1 MAEERINRRGETS
14 REGPCIIGQQ
24 IEIRGNVTGA
34 EDLVVQGRIEGT
46 ISLKNHL
53 TIEPSGIVEADVEVQ
68 DLTVQGEMRG
78 DILAAQSVS
87 INANAKVV
95 GNIRAPRVILEDG
108 ARFRGSV
115 DMEVKLPE
123 GLASSR
129 K

>member
-1 MAEERINRRGETS
+1 MPDERIPRRADAV
-14 REGPCIIGQQ
+14 REGPCVIGQH
-24 IEIRGNVTGA
+24 IEIRGSVTGA
-34 EDLVVQGRIEGT
+34 EDLVVQGRVEGT
-46 ISLKNHL
+46 IALKKHL
-53 TIEPSGIVEADVEVQ
+53 TIEPTGVVEADVEVL

-78 DILAAQSVS
+78 DIVAAQSVS

-123 GLASSR
+123 GLNVSR

>member
-1 MAEERINRRGETS
+1 MAEERVSRRGEPP
-14 REGPCIIGQQ
+14 REGPCIIGSK
-24 IEIRGNVTGA
+24 IEIKGAVNGA

-46 ISLKNHL
+46 ITLKKHL
-53 TIEPSGIVEADVEVQ
+53 TIEPSGVVEADVEVQ

-78 DILAAQSVS
+78 DIVAAQSVS
-87 INANAKVV
+87 INTNAKVV

-123 GLASSR
+123 GLTSSR

>member
-1 MAEERINRRGETS
+1 MPEERIPRRS
-14 REGPCIIGQQ
+14 DPPREGPCVIGQQ
-24 IEIRGNVTGA
+24 IEIRGSVTGA
-34 EDLVVQGRIEGT
+34 EDLVVQGRVEGT
-46 ISLKNHL
+46 ISLKRHL
-53 TIEPSGIVEADVEVQ
+53 TIEPTGVVEADVEVN

-78 DILAAQSVS
+78 DIAAAQSVS

-123 GLASSR
+123 GLHAPR

>member
-1 MAEERINRRGETS
+1 MPDERVGRRAETT
-14 REGPCIIGQQ
+14 REGPCVIGQH
-24 IEIRGNVTGA
+24 IEIRGSVTGG

-53 TIEPSGIVEADVEVQ
+53 TIEPSGVVEADVEVQ

-78 DILAAQSVS
+78 DIVAAQSVS
-87 INANAKVV
+87 INANARVV
-95 GNIRAPRVILEDG
+95 GNVRAPRVILEDG

-123 GLASSR
+123 GLSAPR